1 MSLHMCCD
9 EFTKSESAYTKL
21 LLNKDQ
27 MCWLHIFKV
36 KTSAKPSLQAATTS
50 MSFQSTSCPIL
61 LKFSSG
67 LVLNIRLLDLLQ
79 QIQLFEIRCDF
90 CLFPLK
96 THHHVTALRNQ
107 LEVSTSE
114 ILQILLCTREMSPS
128 TQFYFLRFNL

>member
-36 KTSAKPSLQAATTS
+36 KTSAKLSLQAATTS

-61 LKFSSG
+61 FKFSSG
-67 LVLNIRLLDLLQ
+67 NCLVLNIRLLDLLQ
-79 QIQLFEIRCDF
+79 QIQLLEIRCDF
-90 CLFPLK
+90 RLFPLK
-96 THHHVTALRNQ
+96 THHHVTALHNQ
-107 LEVSTSE
+107 L
-114 ILQILLCTREMSPS
+114 
-128 TQFYFLRFNL
+128 